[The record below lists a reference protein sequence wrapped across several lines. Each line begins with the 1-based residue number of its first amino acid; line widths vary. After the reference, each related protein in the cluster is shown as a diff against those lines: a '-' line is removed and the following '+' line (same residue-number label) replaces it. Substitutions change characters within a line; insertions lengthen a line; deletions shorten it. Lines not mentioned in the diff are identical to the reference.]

1 MWSEITPVESV
12 VDCRPPYSFY
22 FDLIA
27 SYWRASQDSNNLP
40 LHRLCTLAR
49 KQGATKLVIESALS
63 RPSVREEIDWLD
75 KARGGG
81 GAAEAIAI
89 SFFAIPDEGAFDV
102 ADAPEGSFLG
112 QAVVINY
119 RGPGETTF
127 SHSYVFEGV
136 LHTPTIRDG
145 SGAPRPLLNN
155 YLTSESEFECV
166 VKGRQFVVRG
176 VYYCQQNAQTHVCAH
191 ASLRM
196 ALTSRLNQTVSASYI
211 NETLKITPPCVGL
224 TLPQLL
230 EVIKAQKLDAN
241 IIDCSSLQPETYAS
255 ILAATIESGSKALL
269 VFTTGDE
276 DTDAETNGEEP
287 AADEESPSPG
297 GSAEEHVVL
306 VYGHTRNSDEW
317 HPQAIPAYAGPKSA
331 PYYPSSNWIDH
342 FLIHDDNFG
351 PYYTLSSQA
360 LEFDKSVRAHWIIA
374 VREKA
379 TTVEPH
385 AAETSASTL
394 LNLVLPQLAPLAKGV
409 WFDYVTKR
417 PWKYVLRTILVSRE
431 GYKEHLRQ
439 LRGHDRTTI
448 DPTQIDRV
456 DSLPER
462 FWMVEFTLPA
472 LFTGNKAKL
481 GEVLIASDV
490 IDPKTYLDVVHAVR
504 LPNLLLMNEDG
515 SQLKPG
521 ESGLTS
527 HAPLYRTVAHDHEW

>member
-1 MWSEITPVESV
+1 MWSEITPVETV

-27 SYWRASQDSNNLP
+27 SYWQGPPGSNNLP

-49 KQGATKLVIESALS
+49 KQGATRIVIESALA
-63 RPSVREEIDWLD
+63 RPKVREEIDWLD
-75 KARGGG
+75 KACGGG

-89 SFFAIPDEGAFDV
+89 SFFAIAGDEEPKIAAIPEGA
-102 ADAPEGSFLG
+102 FLG
-112 QAVVINY
+112 QAVVVNY

-127 SHSYVFEGV
+127 SHSYVFEAV
-136 LHTPTIRDG
+136 LHTPTIRGDG
-145 SGAPRPLLNN
+145 GVPRPLLNN
-155 YLTSESEFECV
+155 YLTSESEFECEV
-166 VKGRQFVVRG
+166 GGRAFGVRG
-176 VYYCQQNAQTHVCAH
+176 VYYCQQNKQTHVCAH

-196 ALTSRLNQTVSASYI
+196 ALTSRQNQSVTASYI
-211 NETLKITPPCVGL
+211 NETLNITPPCGGL
-224 TLPQLL
+224 RLPQVL
-230 EVIKAQKLDAN
+230 EVIHAQGLDAN
-241 IIDCSSLQPETYAS
+241 IIDCSTLKPETYAS
-255 ILAATIESGSKALL
+255 VLAATIESGSKALL

-276 DTDAETNGEEP
+276 EPEVEADDCAGDAPSGET
-287 AADEESPSPG
+287 SPG
-297 GSAEEHVVL
+297 ESGEEHVVL

-360 LEFDKSVRAHWIIA
+360 LEFDKSVSAHWIIA
-374 VREKA
+374 VRDKA
-379 TTVEPH
+379 TKVEPH
-385 AAETSASTL
+385 AAETSASTA
-394 LNLVLPQLAPLAKGV
+394 LNLILPLLAPLGKGV

-417 PWKYVLRTILVSRE
+417 PWKYVLRTILVTRE
-431 GYKEHLRQ
+431 AYKAHLGQ
-439 LRGHDRTTI
+439 LTGHDGSVM
-448 DPTQIDRV
+448 DPAQIDRI

-472 LFTGNKAKL
+472 LYTGNKAKL

-490 IDPKTYLDVVHAVR
+490 VNPQTYLDVVHAVR
-504 LPNLLLMNEDG
+504 LPTMLLMNDDG
-515 SQLKPG
+515 TQLKSG
-521 ESGLTS
+521 ESGLNS

>member
-1 MWSEITPVESV
+1 MWSEISPVESV

-49 KQGATKLVIESALS
+49 KQGATKIVIESALARS
-63 RPSVREEIDWLD
+63 SVREEIDWLD
-75 KARGGG
+75 KACGGG
-81 GAAEAIAI
+81 GAAEAITI
-89 SFFAIPDEGAFDV
+89 SFFAVPGDAEFDV
-102 ADAPEGSFLG
+102 AGAPEGSFLG

-119 RGPGETTF
+119 RGPSETTF

-136 LHTPTIRDG
+136 LHTPTIRGASD
-145 SGAPRPLLNN
+145 APRPLLNN
-155 YLTSESEFECV
+155 YITSESEFECV
-166 VKGRQFVVRG
+166 VKGRLFVVRG
-176 VYYCQQNAQTHVCAH
+176 VYYCQQNVQTHVCAH

-196 ALTSRLNQTVSASYI
+196 ALTSRLNQSVTATYI
-211 NETLKITPPCVGL
+211 NETLKITPPCTGL
-224 TLPQLL
+224 TLPQVL
-230 EVIKAQKLDAN
+230 EVIHAQGLDAN

-255 ILAATIESGSKALL
+255 ILAATVESGSKALL
-269 VFTTGDE
+269 VFTTGDDETGPEAGKGEGAE
-276 DTDAETNGEEP
+276 DDGAS
-287 AADEESPSPG
+287 AA

-360 LEFDKSVRAHWIIA
+360 LEFDKSVGAHWIIA

-379 TTVEPH
+379 TRVEPH

-394 LNLVLPQLAPLAKGV
+394 LNLVLPQLAPLGKGV
-409 WFDYVTKR
+409 WFDYVTKL
-417 PWKYVLRTILVSRE
+417 PWKYVLRTILISRD

-439 LRGHDRTTI
+439 LKGHDGTTM
-448 DPTQIDRV
+448 DPAQIDRI

-490 IDPKTYLDVVHAVR
+490 INPETYLDVVHAVR
-504 LPNLLLMNEDG
+504 LPNMLLINDDG

-521 ESGLTS
+521 ASGLNS
-527 HAPLYRTVAHDHEW
+527 HAPLYRAVSHDHEW